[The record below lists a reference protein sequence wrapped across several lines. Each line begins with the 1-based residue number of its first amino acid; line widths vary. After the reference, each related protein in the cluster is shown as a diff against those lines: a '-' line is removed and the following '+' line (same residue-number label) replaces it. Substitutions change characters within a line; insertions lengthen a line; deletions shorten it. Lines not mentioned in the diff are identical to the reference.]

1 MTKST
6 DPALYVQASKSRL
19 KQAARTG
26 GRKLFDARRRAIF
39 LEWFAATCNAK
50 LAAEKADI
58 GYHTVFRHRRLDSGF
73 AEAWDAAL
81 AQGYAVLEAGLL
93 ADALASEANNHSNS
107 ETDEQATEIISPLNF
122 EQRMALLREYRRA
135 DGRRGPRGVGK
146 PPTIAPRIATAEEME
161 EALIKRLKHFAMRV
175 AEADAGGRP
184 LLGGMAGSPE
194 SGIPITGSGEQDS
207 K

>member
-1 MTKST
+1 MTKIT
-6 DPALYVQASKSRL
+6 DPALYVQANKSRL

-26 GRKLFDARRRAIF
+26 GRKLFDVGRRAIF

-58 GYHTVFRHRRLDSGF
+58 GYHTVFRHRRRDSGF

-81 AQGYAVLEAGLL
+81 AQGYAALEAGLL
-93 ADALASEANNHSNS
+93 ADALTADARSSQ
-107 ETDEQATEIISPLNF
+107 TGEQAADIISPLSF

-146 PPTIAPRIATAEEME
+146 PPTIAPRTATAEEME
-161 EALIKRLKHFAMRV
+161 KALIKRLKHFAMRV

-184 LLGGMAGSPE
+184 LLGDMAESPK
-194 SGIPITGSGEQDS
+194 SGIPMSGSGEQHGE
-207 K
+207 